1 MIKKKLLFLF
11 FLLFFSCNDENL
23 EKNYKS
29 KEKKPFFHMM
39 IIPSKIKVPVD
50 GKLIIWGNKIW
61 INLQDKKKNTS
72 VKIDEIDIFINNFL
86 KYKISLK
93 DLLKEEKKLLYLKR
107 NIFLKIPVTKNDQ
120 ISFKYFIKKKDT
132 KPMYVDVYDNNN
144 KDQLYI
150 SFDPL

>member
-1 MIKKKLLFLF
+1 
-11 FLLFFSCNDENL
+11 
-23 EKNYKS
+23 
-29 KEKKPFFHMM
+29 MM